1 MSKRRGRGR
10 LSKIDML
17 PAEADEAVQWAAFEL
32 REQNLTQIQ
41 ICSEFNEKLAMLGID
56 PVSSSAFNR
65 YSIRLADM
73 LRRSSQTREIAA
85 VLTDRME
92 PGQSDDITITLAEMI
107 KTLISELL
115 DKGGEAGFSP
125 KQAMELAGALKSAV
139 AAEKMSS
146 DRRAKLEAMI
156 EGKVDE
162 VIDKVSV
169 EAGLSKQRIEQLKT
183 EFLGVKPRDK

>member
-17 PAEADEAVQWAAFEL
+17 PSEADEVVQWAALEL
-32 REQNLTQIQ
+32 REETLTQIE
-41 ICSEFNEKLAMLGID
+41 ICSEFNEELAKLGID
-56 PVSSSAFNR
+56 PISASAFNR
-65 YSIRLADM
+65 HSIRMADM
-73 LRRSSQTREIAA
+73 IRRTNQTREIAA

-92 PGQSDDITITLAEMI
+92 PGQSDNVTITLAEMI

-125 KQAMELAGALKSAV
+125 KAAMELAGALKSAV

-146 DRRAKLEAMI
+146 DRRTKLEAKI
-156 EGKVDE
+156 ETKVEE

-169 EAGLSKQRIEQLKT
+169 EAGLSAERIKQLRRDV
-183 EFLGVKPRDK
+183 LGVR